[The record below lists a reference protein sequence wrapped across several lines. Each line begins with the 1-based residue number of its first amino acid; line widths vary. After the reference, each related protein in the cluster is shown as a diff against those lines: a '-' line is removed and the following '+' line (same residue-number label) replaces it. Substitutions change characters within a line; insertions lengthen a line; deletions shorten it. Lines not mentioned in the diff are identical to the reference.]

1 MDRNE
6 VRRLQKAARDNNKLA
21 LGEWATKFEN
31 GIRREFEREYE
42 KAFQAELA
50 ASIDNFLTATAYTA
64 LFSEETHLDK
74 DTLPSFME
82 DLFVTIDMFRT
93 GEYSPEEYKN
103 ALKENGVE
111 VEDYS
116 YRSTM
121 SKIITIIGKE
131 DATFIQPMLCKKGY
145 IVLYRKLKEDD
156 KIHREKIMLA
166 DELYVAVKK
175 YEDLTEKDKEDIK
188 FARDKG
194 KKIIYMYEEEDNECS
209 DSHKV

>member
-93 GEYSPEEYKN
+93 GEYSPEEYRN

-131 DATFIQPMLCKKGY
+131 DATLIQPMLCKKGY

>member
-93 GEYSPEEYKN
+93 GEYSPEEYRN

>member
-93 GEYSPEEYKN
+93 GEYYPEEYKN

>member
-64 LFSEETHLDK
+64 LFSEETHLNK

>member
-93 GEYSPEEYKN
+93 GEYSPEEYRD

-166 DELYVAVKK
+166 DELYIAVKK

>member
-42 KAFQAELA
+42 RAFQAELA

-64 LFSEETHLDK
+64 LFSEETHLDR

-93 GEYSPEEYKN
+93 GEYSPEEYRD

-121 SKIITIIGKE
+121 SKIITIVGKE
-131 DATFIQPMLCKKGY
+131 DATLIQSKLSEKGY
-145 IVLYRKLKEDD
+145 IVLYKNQNEDD
-156 KIHREKIMLA
+156 KIRKEKLMLA
-166 DELYVAVKK
+166 DELYVAVKR
-175 YEDLTEKDKEDIK
+175 YEDLTNKDKEDIK

-209 DSHKV
+209 DSNKI